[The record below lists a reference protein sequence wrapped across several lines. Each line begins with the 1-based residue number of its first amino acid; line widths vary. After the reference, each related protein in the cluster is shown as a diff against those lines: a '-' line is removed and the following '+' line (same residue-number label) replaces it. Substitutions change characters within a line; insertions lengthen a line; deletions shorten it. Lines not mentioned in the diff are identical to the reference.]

1 MKPTENPNI
10 FDYATS
16 ELSQDAFICYMLN
29 FPPAAKLFLKK
40 CKIENENILNI
51 ERQHMHI
58 DILVETDNH
67 YLIIED
73 KTGTGEHDDQIVRYV
88 NILTEQQK
96 KGKLNPKKNI
106 NVCYLKTHDFLWDYQ
121 PSENNDAGLKEKE
134 NCVSLNR
141 DAILDILKN
150 VPRDTIFE
158 QFKSYLEAFD
168 VDTSVPISNWN
179 RKHWFKFLAPIIKE
193 KKDKEPKLWADIGYV
208 PNRSGG
214 FYACWFG
221 GDEKSFPNYT
231 LYKQIEIECSDK
243 ETYNI
248 KLCYKVATNNVQNG
262 KERPKID
269 KGTLDDIR
277 KNFKQPEGLE
287 FKITGRSGGWS
298 TTYAK
303 KEFSEQFADSDIKK
317 AIETFIKS
325 DSF

>member
-1 MKPTENPNI
+1 MKPTKNPNI

-29 FPPAAKLFLKK
+29 FPLAAKLFLGQ
-40 CKIENENILNI
+40 CHINNEDILNI

-73 KTGTGEHDDQIVRYV
+73 KTGTGEHDDQICHYV
-88 NILTEQQK
+88 EEL
-96 KGKLNPKKNI
+96 KKNYPNGTKKI
-106 NVCYLKTHDFLWDYQ
+106 RVCYLKTHDFLWKYRPPKKNKAKLRKKD
-121 PSENNDAGLKEKE
+121 
-134 NCVSLNR
+134 CISLNR
-141 DAILDILKN
+141 EAILDILKN
-150 VPRDTIFE
+150 VPRDKIFK

-248 KLCYKVATNNVQNG
+248 KLCYKVATNNVQKG

-287 FKITGRSGGWS
+287 FKITGRRGGWS

>member
-88 NILTEQQK
+88 KTLTEQQK

-106 NVCYLKTHDFLWDYQ
+106 NVCYLKTHDFLWDYKV
-121 PSENNDAGLKEKE
+121 PDTHKEDLNQEKD
-134 NCVSLNR
+134 CVSLNR
-141 DAILDILKN
+141 EAILNILEN
-150 VPRDTIFE
+150 VPRDTIFK

-193 KKDKEPKLWADIGYV
+193 KKNNEPNFWADIGSV
-208 PNRSGG
+208 PNPSGG
-214 FYACWFG
+214 FYGCWFG

-231 LYKQIEIECSDK
+231 LYKQIEIKCSDT
-243 ETYNI
+243 ETYAVR
-248 KLCYKVATNNVQNG
+248 LCYKIATKEQEK

-269 KGTLDDIR
+269 PTILENIR

-303 KEFSEQFADSDIKK
+303 KEFSEQFADSDVKK